1 MHIIGDVTTGVSEI
15 DGAQFFDID
24 ANLSDQQILDRLP
37 RAQALDYLHSFLP
50 KEIAFLSS
58 SVERMQNSFSH
69 FDQYRLS
76 KTQEDLSRYV
86 AARDYLTMKFE
97 KKQEIGNLKSNVNLS
112 LLGDCNVNKNNV
124 CFPRTLF

>member
-1 MHIIGDVTTGVSEI
+1 MRTVSDIPSRVSELDVQQPIKI
-15 DGAQFFDID
+15 DSK
-24 ANLSDQQILDRLP
+24 LSDQKMLDRLP

-58 SVERMQNSFSH
+58 SVERMQNSSSH

-86 AARDYLTMKFE
+86 AARDYLTIKFE
-97 KKQEIGNLKSNVNLS
+97 KKQETWHLKSNAKLS
-112 LLGDCNVNKNNV
+112 LL
-124 CFPRTLF
+124 